1 MLVKRDSMIFLL
13 AVASLAACGSSSRP
27 ASVVDAAPL
36 LAEAPALLAYRGSY
50 PDISLGFK
58 CSGTVTA
65 SGRFILTAN
74 HCLTAGV
81 KLVAYVGF
89 FDRCA
94 TTSRLTPVDLGEPVA
109 ASSESIAADVAL
121 IPIDRPLKPAGITPT
136 PDARLYATDTYQMTG
151 WGWVPG
157 TSLPC
162 SPRRLDLAEEQGCS
176 NDQFICLVASQANAC
191 VGDSGG
197 GVSDNQGRLVAVTS
211 YGESCTSGAPSMY
224 GRLAPLKTWLS
235 QATG

>member
-1 MLVKRDSMIFLL
+1 M
-13 AVASLAACGSSSRP
+13 
-27 ASVVDAAPL
+27 
-36 LAEAPALLAYRGSY
+36 LAEAPALLVYRNSY
-50 PDISLGFK
+50 SDPSLGFK

-81 KLVAYVGF
+81 QLVAYIGF

-94 TTSRLTPVDLGEPVA
+94 TTSRSAPVDLGEPVTA
-109 ASSESIAADVAL
+109 TAESINADVAL
-121 IPIDRPLKPAGITPT
+121 IPIVQPLEPDAGPAT
-136 PDARLYATDTYQMTG
+136 PDPRLYATDTFQMTG
-151 WGWVPG
+151 WGWLPG
-157 TSLPC
+157 TALPC